1 MEIIFIIIAFAI
13 ALFLVEKINRLE
25 KDNLNVISELENSEK
40 EKFQN
45 EKYLITVK
53 AEIEMYV
60 DAENEDNAY
69 EIALEEL
76 YENPDRLIS
85 DIEMNASIEDE
96 DVL

>member
-1 MEIIFIIIAFAI
+1 M
-13 ALFLVEKINRLE
+13 K
-25 KDNLNVISELENSEK
+25 
-40 EKFQN
+40 
-45 EKYLITVK
+45 KYLITVK